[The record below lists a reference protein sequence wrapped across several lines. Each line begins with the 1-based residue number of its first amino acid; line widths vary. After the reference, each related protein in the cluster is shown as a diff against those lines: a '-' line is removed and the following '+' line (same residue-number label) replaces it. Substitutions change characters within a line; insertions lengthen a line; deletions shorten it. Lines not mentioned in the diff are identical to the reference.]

1 MGFGGALAD
10 LRGALNIVGGD
21 VLDAGLAQ
29 AFGEMVAGFAE
40 ADESDSWGGAHP
52 YSVRCFLWGLP
63 IESGIGFIRGYCERK
78 FGVSTG
84 GLIEAEDLGVENR
97 DSVGY
102 SALEYEYLLWALPA
116 IPFPSEEV
124 VFVDYGAG
132 KGRALAAAAAQP
144 FRRVVGVEISAALVE
159 IAQRNLARLKRR
171 RAGHVEIHHA
181 DAAAFAVP
189 DDANVFF
196 FFNPFGGATLARVVE
211 RIRESWTAH
220 PRELVLHLLQ
230 PRPIRRMH
238 RRAQPWLRKVHET
251 SFCGFYRL
259 ASAL

>member
-1 MGFGGALAD
+1 MESRIAQFA
-10 LRGALNIVGGD
+10 RQFRHRIYTWYC
-21 VLDAGLAQ
+21 DA
-29 AFGEMVAGFAE
+29 
-40 ADESDSWGGAHP
+40 
-52 YSVRCFLWGLP
+52 
-63 IESGIGFIRGYCERK
+63 K

-84 GLIEAEDLGVENR
+84 GLIEAEDLGVANR

-102 SALEYEYLLWALPA
+102 CALEYEYLLWALPA
-116 IPFPSEEV
+116 IPFRSEEV

-144 FRRVVGVEISAALVE
+144 FRRVVGVEISGALVD

-171 RAGHVEIHHA
+171 RAGRVEIHHA
-181 DAAAFAVP
+181 DAAAFPVP

-211 RIRESWTAH
+211 RIQQSWTSH
-220 PRELVLHLLQ
+220 PRDLFFIYFNHGRFDEC
-230 PRPIRRMH
+230 IES
-238 RRAQPWLRKVHET
+238 QPWLRKVHET